1 LTEKAWIEAIVFDLD
16 GVLIDSE
23 PEWDQARRAV
33 VAEAGGHWRKEAT
46 REMMGMSAPEWS
58 AYLHDEL
65 SVPLPTGEINDRV
78 VSHLLAS
85 YRNGLPLLPGAI
97 DAVRRL
103 AAVWTLGLASSANRG
118 VIDAVLGASGLTPCF
133 TVTVSGEEVEHGKP
147 APDVYLAAT
156 ERLGV
161 DPRRSA
167 AVEDSSNGLRAAA
180 AAGMAVIAVPNRTFP
195 PTGDALAVADLTVDS
210 LDDLTPAAIASMA
223 ARRGAPT

>member
-1 LTEKAWIEAIVFDLD
+1 VSENPDIEAIVFDQD
-16 GVLIDSE
+16 GVLIESE
-23 PEWDQARRAV
+23 PVWDQARRAV
-33 VAEAGGHWRKEAT
+33 VAEAGGRWHKDAT

-65 SVPLPTGEINDRV
+65 SVPLPPEEINDRV
-78 VSHLLAS
+78 ISHLLAS
-85 YRNGLPLLPGAI
+85 YEKGLPLLPGAI
-97 DAVRRL
+97 DT
-103 AAVWTLGLASSANRG
+103 VWMLGLASSANRA

-133 TVTVSGEEVEHGKP
+133 TVTVSGEEVARGKP

-156 ERLGV
+156 QRLGV

-195 PTGDALAVADLTVDS
+195 PTGDALALADLTLAS
-210 LDDLTPAAIASMA
+210 LEDLTPAAIASMA
-223 ARRGAPT
+223 ARRRAPA